1 MLPKQDITWWYWLS
15 TIPLLTVGNLGET
28 NGYVLV
34 ALLTVI
40 QIVHFIYREGSIC
53 AFPVQVRIAYL
64 GWFLLGQVP
73 YMQWMLWI
81 QLIGTSLNVL
91 VNYCPMARLMAL
103 VPWNRRQALTMRLVV
118 KVLFSPPVKDSILNN
133 C

>member
-1 MLPKQDITWWYWLS
+1 MLPKQDIAWWYWLA
-15 TIPLLTVGNLGET
+15 TIPLLTAGNLGEP
-28 NGYVLV
+28 NGYVLA

-40 QIVHFIYREGSIC
+40 QIAHFTYREASIR

-64 GWFLLGQVP
+64 AWFLLGQLP

-81 QLIGTSLNVL
+81 QLIGTSLSVL

-103 VPWNRRQALTMRLVV
+103 VPWNRRQPLTLELVV
-118 KVLFSPPVKDSILNN
+118 KVLFSPPVKGSILNN